1 MATQN
6 SDYVAN
12 QLDRFASGARAND
25 INMPMRIV
33 ASQLTLDERHLLAQ
47 YYGAGFGRLPAG
59 ATIPQ
64 GMNDMK

>member
-1 MATQN
+1 MAQN
-6 SDYVAN
+6 AVYVLD
-12 QLDRFASGARAND
+12 QLEAFAGRTRTND

-33 ASQLTLDERHLLAQ
+33 ASQLTPDERHLLAQ

-64 GMNDMK
+64 EMKDMK